1 MLHSNTSTVTFL
13 EKTHLPSYEPP
24 LTWTFSNQSPLDNFL
39 WGYLKDRIYANDL
52 QTIDALKHYIRTEIR
67 IPHELLHR
75 VITDLNVRVVT
86 ATQWFPLWFK
96 YLRTHRFT
104 KPEIFELSSVVDNWE
119 FTTRI
124 RNHYKNAR
132 ALKKRKVIESLP
144 ADWWIIS
151 IANQVLMEVLRIC
164 GKELPDDQHSRAGGK
179 KTSGCAESQFYW
191 AQARSQ
197 FLRFRGQNTCSG
209 ERFLFYYMIET
220 NFSGHNKIWGTQ
232 KIGALLPNA
241 LP

>member
-132 ALKKRKVIESLP
+132 ALKKTEGYRVVARWLVDNLYRKPGSDGSVAYMWE
-144 ADWWIIS
+144 
-151 IANQVLMEVLRIC
+151 
-164 GKELPDDQHSRAGGK
+164 RA
-179 KTSGCAESQFYW
+179 
-191 AQARSQ
+191 ARLS
-197 FLRFRGQNTCSG
+197 T
-209 ERFLFYYMIET
+209 
-220 NFSGHNKIWGTQ
+220 
-232 KIGALLPNA
+232 
-241 LP
+241 